1 MMMLIRRLVIA
12 SLVAVVWLA
21 VADAASAQSRRIT
34 FDDAVSIALERNVEL
49 LKARNDVRLQRQIV
63 AGEKADFLPN
73 LNLSARPSRSWGL
86 TFDQTSLRLVTQTSD
101 FLSLNASSSF
111 NLFNGFGD
119 VASLRQAQHALAS
132 TDLMFERQK
141 QTVFFNVIQ
150 SYLQVI
156 LDRERVGIRA
166 EDVEAQRQQ
175 LRRIEEFTRVGS
187 RPISDL
193 YQQQATL
200 ANSELQLLEA
210 ERAQQLSE
218 VRLIQVLELDPMQMY
233 EFDAPER
240 EELNLDASS
249 YDLSGL
255 LTSAFEQRKDL
266 RALDADIR
274 SANESIRVARSTRYP
289 SLTLFGNGGTSY
301 SSLRQ
306 EAIFDA
312 QGNPIGFDKVPFGDQ
327 FNDNRSASVGLTLS
341 IPIFNRL
348 QTKTNVEQARV
359 RYNNLSLD
367 RQNLEQNVALE
378 VRQAYLD
385 YLTAVKRLDVTE
397 KQVRSARQAEQVERE
412 RYDIG
417 ASTLVELTQ
426 ARASLVDAESQR
438 AQAIY
443 QFVFQS
449 KVIEYYLGTLNASQ
463 TLFR

>member
-1 MMMLIRRLVIA
+1 MMMPLRRLT
-12 SLVAVVWLA
+12 VVVLIIFVWFA
-21 VADAASAQSRRIT
+21 GANSASAQSRRIT
-34 FDDAVSIALERNVEL
+34 FDEAVTIALERNVEL
-49 LKARNDVRLQRQIV
+49 RKAQNDVQLQRQIV

-73 LNLSARPSRSWGL
+73 LNLSARPTRSWGL

-101 FLSLNASSSF
+101 FLSLNASSSV
-111 NLFNGFGD
+111 NIFNGFGD
-119 VASLRQAQHALAS
+119 IASLRQAQHTLVS

-156 LDRERVGIRA
+156 LDQERVRIRA

-200 ANSELQLLEA
+200 ANSELLLLEA

-218 VRLIQVLELDPMQMY
+218 VRLIQVLELDPMQVY

-240 EELNLDASS
+240 EELNLEASS
-249 YDLSGL
+249 YELDGL
-255 LTSAFEQRKDL
+255 LRSAFEQRKDL

-274 SANESIRVARSTRYP
+274 SANESIRVARSSRYP

-312 QGNPIGFDKVPFGDQ
+312 EGDPIGFERIPLGDQ
-327 FNDNRSASVGLTLS
+327 LNDNRSASVGLTLS

-348 QTKTNVEQARV
+348 QTKTSVEQSRV

-367 RQNLEQNVALE
+367 RQNLEQNIALE

-397 KQVRSARQAEQVERE
+397 KQLRSARQSEQVERE

-426 ARASLVDAESQR
+426 ARAGLVDAESQR